1 MAANADLYAT
11 LGVNRDASQEEIKR
25 AFRKLAMEYHPDRNQ
40 ADEAESRFKEI
51 SSAYDVLSDP
61 ERRTSYDRFGM
72 AGVNGGGGQ
81 HGFSGFEGFGGFGD
95 IFDAFFRGTTTRR
108 PGPQR
113 GSDRRATLTISFED
127 AVFGAEREIEFE
139 RIARCEECRGSG
151 AAPGTRPVA
160 CPECDGKGEIHRVQ
174 ESLFGRFV
182 NSALCA
188 RCGGDGEVVSEA
200 CTVCRGRGIR
210 KSTVKRVV
218 NAPAGVDED
227 QQIRLSGEGDAGLRG
242 GPAGH
247 LYLDIEIAPH
257 EQFTRQRNNLVY
269 NLPLN
274 PAQAALG
281 TEVEV
286 PTLDGEPVLLE
297 VPPGTQ
303 PGTVF
308 TVKARGV
315 PHLRGSGRGDLLVHT
330 HVVTPTKLSDEQR
343 ELLERLAESLGTP
356 ALPEE
361 DAPGGLFERIR
372 EAFS

>member
-1 MAANADLYAT
+1 MAPNANLYAT
-11 LGVNRDASQEEIKR
+11 LGVERDASREEIKR
-25 AFRKLAMEYHPDRNQ
+25 AFRKLAMEYHPDRNR

-51 SSAYDVLSDP
+51 SAAYDVLSDP
-61 ERRTSYDRFGM
+61 EKRTRYDRFGM
-72 AGVNGGGGQ
+72 AAVNGGGQ

-127 AVFGAEREIEFE
+127 AVSGAEREIEFE
-139 RIARCEECRGSG
+139 RIARCEGCRGSG
-151 AAPGTRPVA
+151 AAPGTRSVA

-182 NSALCA
+182 NSAFCA
-188 RCGGDGEVVSEA
+188 RCGGDGEVVSDP
-200 CTVCRGRGIR
+200 CNDCRGRGIR

-218 NAPAGVDED
+218 NVPAGVDED
-227 QQIRLSGEGDAGLRG
+227 QQIRLSAEGDAGLRG

-257 EQFTRQRNNLVY
+257 EQFTRQGDHLVY

-281 TEVEV
+281 TAVEV
-286 PTLDGEPVLLE
+286 PTIEGEPVLLE
-297 VPPGTQ
+297 VPAGTQ
-303 PGTVF
+303 PGAVF
-308 TVKARGV
+308 TVNARGV
-315 PHLRGSGRGDLLVHT
+315 PHLRRSGRGDLLVRT
-330 HVVTPTKLSDEQR
+330 HVVTPTKLSNEQR

-361 DAPGGLFERIR
+361 DAQGGLFERIR